1 MSSKFEYKID
11 VLETWGK
18 LERVEAR
25 SRAEAKPGQIV
36 NYSGA
41 ASHQWL
47 ISNVKPFL
55 QRSIH
60 TWPILAS
67 DVAWCIT
74 LSYPAPFYSHES
86 CSMCVLYKSHRVNRQ
101 MRFTPNSGLRCHWQQ
116 SGPILQ
122 GSHSFIAFFNKMCLT
137 INQWSH
143 CKFSPSDMFWSI
155 L

>member
-1 MSSKFEYKID
+1 MWIQDRCAWDLRQARASWSQKQSRSQ
-11 VLETWGK
+11 TWT
-18 LERVEAR
+18 
-25 SRAEAKPGQIV
+25 
-36 NYSGA
+36 NYELFWCSLS

-47 ISNVKPFL
+47 ISNAKPFL

-86 CSMCVLYKSHRVNRQ
+86 CSMCVLHKSHRVNRQ

-122 GSHSFIAFFNKMCLT
+122 GSHSLPLSTKCVWQY
-137 INQWSH
+137 INNHIVPST
-143 CKFSPSDMFWSI
+143 FSPSDMFWSI

>member
-1 MSSKFEYKID
+1 MWIQDRCAWDLRQARASWSQKQSRSQ
-11 VLETWGK
+11 TWT
-18 LERVEAR
+18 
-25 SRAEAKPGQIV
+25 
-36 NYSGA
+36 NYELFWCSLP

-47 ISNVKPFL
+47 ISNAKPFL

-86 CSMCVLYKSHRVNRQ
+86 CSMCVLHKSHRVNRQ